1 MVTVAPGCAD
11 EWGVTILGFDGDV
24 SVEDQTAECLTAIAR
39 TYEEGLAHLA
49 FLARLWEAPAVR
61 SVPALPTMTPLPV
74 EADEPA
80 VPAEP
85 VTPAVAAEPMAPVLL
100 AEEPAMLPMAPVLLA
115 EEPAML
121 PMAPVL
127 LAEEPAML
135 PMAPVAVAA
144 PAEVAVEAPVEAPV
158 DVPVTVSPE
167 ALTAVELPVVLVS
180 AAAIVEPATELIDTP
195 EQDDEQVHVLFAE
208 AATAEIPVQAAA

>member
-1 MVTVAPGCAD
+1 VVTVAPGCAD

-121 PMAPVL
+121 PMAPV
-127 LAEEPAML
+127 
-135 PMAPVAVAA
+135 AVAA